1 VTTTQTRLGFWTA
14 TDEDKVWELHLR
26 FRPSLRLEADD
37 VNCQGCVGGVCPG
50 HLPER
55 TEPNQ
60 WPNYVT

>member
-1 VTTTQTRLGFWTA
+1 MRIKNRLRFWTIA
-14 TDEDKVWELHLR
+14 DEDKAWSLYLR

-50 HLPER
+50 HLPARE
-55 TEPNQ
+55 EALQ